1 MEKLVILDYSTGE
14 VDVYD
19 IDSEVEVNEDLI
31 ESLGHNSNDCYW
43 MCGENIRVTF
53 NSEIVRNGNKDN

>member
-19 IDSEVEVNEDLI
+19 IDSDVEVNEYLI

-43 MCGENIRVTF
+43 MVGENIKITF